1 MLHRHRWPVSLL
13 RLISGVN
20 DKTSSFQKAKKQGMR
35 LEPLEDRTVPYSPL
49 LGWGQSVGYGLQNP
63 GLITSGFD
71 FGSVRAQGEFY
82 ESVNAANSFGY
93 ILDGIP
99 DGVNPTHIYNT
110 EGPVVTVGGGDLLL
124 GSGIT
129 FGRASGFGATV
140 TPGNE
145 ILINGNGT
153 NGGQLTVIASD
164 AANNLNLNVESG
176 SQVLLGDT
184 LLTGVL
190 SEYNLTTYT
199 LVGSGIGNTGA
210 IQSVSGTNIGYGAI
224 AIEPTGQ
231 VVAGALAGTT
241 LILNGPVNGV
251 RSANAFS
258 SFSTTGSGTVIMD
271 NVFPTATVSS
281 TTPSS
286 TNNPDITFQVLLSE
300 TPQTDLT
307 ISNLTVTGGTVNSF
321 IKVDGTTYTY
331 SVTSNT
337 GPGAN
342 GSVTAQVSAAS
353 FRDSA
358 YLNNL
363 VSNLS
368 TVSVDRAPPTG
379 SGTFANIN
387 ASQGSATQA
396 TIAIAFADSGVGINP
411 SSISTSNI
419 SVEVSGSGSLTVSS
433 FSFNN
438 TTNIATY
445 VIQSGSTWAGL
456 SSGGVLSL
464 TVLLNAGSVTDLLG
478 NTADAATMGSFLV
491 DTILPALTVNQGL
504 PIDSTNGSNTISITS
519 SEQINSFNPL
529 AFSANGGLVT
539 SVILDPSAPT
549 TGLLVTIAPL
559 LGATQ
564 TLVQLNIAAG
574 AVTDSIG
581 NSSATVTP
589 SPTYIY
595 DKILPIAGLYDLPP
609 GNVNNTNAGINLGID
624 FKITDPALQGVPGS
638 GVNFNSITNAIVKV
652 KDPSGNPVSVI
663 DTYFDPTDG
672 YCFAEIVPPSGDW
685 STSPQGLYTITI
697 EGYRDFAGNTGA
709 AFNLGSFY
717 VATQQ
722 PTAVLA
728 ASPVVGIN
736 GISTVTLTIA
746 PSAGLTTTTPTLA
759 NLTVTGN
766 GTVSNLQTT
775 AANTYSFDVT
785 PTSQTAAVNVSFNAN
800 GVTDQAGNGNLVS
813 NTLALAFNVTSPIPT
828 FFSTVTSPTNLTT
841 ITGIVVFTEA
851 VSFSAGNL
859 LATDFNLTSGSVTS
873 FTSGSSADGGVS
885 WPFTIVVSNVDQTLS
900 GNVKAGIATSL
911 ASSSA
916 NIAGSSFSL
925 MIVVTDPTAA
935 LTSSIAPINSTIGTA
950 TVVPFQVKFTTGS
963 GIAMDF
969 SDGDALVSAISIK
982 GGVGG
987 LQTLAVAFDPFNPP
1001 NEETGVVTYFIQ
1013 PPATTES
1020 WFDSAYQGNY
1030 QVTLLPNVL
1039 FDVAGNSNILTTLQS
1054 PLLVK
1059 TAQPL
1064 GLMTS
1069 GDVDA
1074 NSQWINV
1081 AILANASTSGQI
1093 AIRFYP
1099 SDPTGAYLS
1108 PSELDRS
1115 IVPTA
1120 ANFAGLG
1127 FSVVS
1132 VSSSWQLDTAVNAY
1146 YLAIQLAPAVD
1157 VVGDT
1162 NSVGPASL
1170 AINANA
1176 YFDIYGNGNSGVGSG
1191 NSFGYLSFLGIDRV
1205 SPQGST
1211 SGSTPTKLNG
1221 SEVANPV
1228 LISINYSDATSGL
1241 NNATLSSSNLIVTL
1255 GADTATN
1262 VATITG
1268 SVDPN
1273 DANTFNYI
1281 LSPSSGTWTN
1291 GTYTVRFTN
1300 VSADAV
1306 YDSAQSVLFDNSSGN
1321 GISSGPVLNGQG
1333 VAATFQVDSTA
1344 PVISDTVILG
1354 PSPTNVQPLSA
1365 RVTFSEVVQGFASG
1379 NISLLN
1385 ASLGAGG
1392 ISTSD
1397 NINFTFDLVPT
1408 TQNGT
1413 VSFSIVA
1420 NGITDLFGNA
1430 LATGAI
1436 SNGVVFDSIGPVG
1449 VVTQNPV
1456 NINVANGSTSTNTFS
1471 VTLVDSL
1478 GLDAGSVTVDNYL
1491 VDNNAT
1497 ITSVSLIG
1505 NIATYVVT
1513 APSSDWALSP
1523 QGTYTIT
1530 PNTDVALL
1538 PKDTLGNVATMPSTG
1553 FQVNT
1558 VSPTATASFNEVGPT
1573 NVNPLSVN
1581 VDFSEAVTLNTPNA
1595 DYSNLCTVGNGS
1607 VVGFIKNTATNYT
1620 VTIAP
1625 TSDPLGERVVSF
1637 SVVAGA
1643 GVTSAG
1649 NPNLASNVT
1658 TIDYDN
1664 LGPVLSI
1671 VPEGLINGETNQQ
1684 VVTVV
1689 VNLNPDGEYNSSGN
1703 PESGIILTNATY
1715 VADSF
1720 EPLTGLNNSYRFQI
1734 SATGTGLVTVG
1745 FGNDAFD
1752 DNLGNGSLLTVTS
1765 YVYRTALTVA
1775 VSSPDVGAGGTTSDP
1790 TLNFVA
1796 LFDAPIASFEPIADF
1811 FTVTNATI
1819 TNLVQDPTNPAR
1831 FTYTVSPIATG
1842 DVSVEVN
1849 AGAATDKL
1857 GNVNSASAPYAFT
1870 FAAAAVTATLIG
1882 QNVTPVTSLNSISV
1896 YLVFSEAV
1904 TGMDASNFVSKFTIG
1919 GATINAESFITDG
1932 TGVNY
1937 GFVINPT
1944 PVFGSNSPVA
1954 VSLILNAAVVTP
1966 TNQASN
1972 LLSFSY
1978 VNSPI
1983 FIGQG
1988 AGSVVTRGNPDGSEI
2003 AIQAFGTGYTGG
2015 VSVAGANFAGFTGSN
2030 TIDLLAVAMENGQ
2043 GHVVIFNGET
2053 GTSTPSVSF
2062 YAFPG
2067 FNGVSY
2073 VAAGDVD
2080 ADGFNDIV
2088 VSAGPGGGPNVK
2100 VYSGDPAA
2108 MTNGRPGLIFSFYA
2122 YASSF
2127 AGGASVTVGDINGD
2141 GFADV
2146 ITGAGPTGGPHVKV
2160 FSGEDL
2166 ANRSINLLASFYAG
2180 STSNTSGVFVAAG
2193 DLTGDGMV
2201 EIITSFGLG
2210 SEPTVTGF
2218 VMIPNSEGTYY
2229 TADPFNTFNAY
2240 STGFTGGV
2248 RLALVNSEVD
2258 GTLDLVT
2265 APGEGGGPN
2274 LRLFELSDQ
2283 GTFELVASE
2292 FFGDPAN
2299 LDGLWVG

>member
-1 MLHRHRWPVSLL
+1 MLHRHRWSASLL
-13 RLISGVN
+13 RLISAMD
-20 DKTSSFQKAKKQGMR
+20 DKNSPFQKAKKQGMG
-35 LEPLEDRTVPYSPL
+35 LEALEDRTVPYSPL
-49 LGWGQSVGYGLQNP
+49 LGWGQSVDYPLQDP
-63 GLITSGFD
+63 GLITDSINFA
-71 FGSVRAQGEFY
+71 GSVTAQGEFY
-82 ESVNAANSFGY
+82 ESVNAANAFQAV
-93 ILDGIP
+93 LDG
-99 DGVNPTHIYNT
+99 VQPTHIYNT
-110 EGPVVTVGGGDLLL
+110 EGPVVTVGGGDLWL

-153 NGGQLTVIASD
+153 NGGQLNVLTGD
-164 AANNLNLNVESG
+164 AANNLNLNVEGG

-184 LLTGVL
+184 RLTDVL

-224 AIEPTGQ
+224 VSTGS
-231 VVAGALAGTT
+231 VVAGALTGTT

-258 SFSTTGSGTVIMD
+258 SFSTTGSGTVILD

-286 TNNPDITFQVLLSE
+286 TNNPNITFQVLLSE
-300 TPQTDLT
+300 TPLTDLT
-307 ISNLTVTGGTVNSF
+307 IGNLTVTGGTVNS
-321 IKVDGTTYTY
+321 ITKVDGTTYTY

-337 GPGAN
+337 VSGAI

-353 FRDSA
+353 FRDKA
-358 YLNNL
+358 YLNNS

-387 ASQGSATQA
+387 ASQGSASQA
-396 TIAIAFADSGVGINP
+396 TIEIQYSDIGVGIAP
-411 SSISTSNI
+411 SSISPSNI
-419 SVEVSGSGSLTVSS
+419 SVVSTGVSLTVSS
-433 FSFNN
+433 SSFNN

-456 SSGGVLSL
+456 SSAGEQTL
-464 TVLLNAGSVTDLLG
+464 TVKLNAGSVTDQLG

-504 PIDSTNGSNTISITS
+504 PIDSTNGINTIVITS
-519 SEQINSFNPL
+519 SKPIVSFNPL
-529 AFSANGGLVT
+529 AFSANGGAVT
-539 SVILDPSAPT
+539 RVVSDPLAPT
-549 TGLLVTIAPL
+549 TSLIVTIAPL

-581 NSSATVTP
+581 NNSATVTP
-589 SPTYIY
+589 APQYIY
-595 DKILPIAGLYDLPP
+595 DTILPVAGLYNLPP
-609 GNVNNTNAGINLGID
+609 ENVNNINAGSNLGID
-624 FKITDPALQGVPGS
+624 FKITDPAHLGVPGS
-638 GVNFNSITNAIVKV
+638 GVNFNSIINAIVKV
-652 KDPSGNPVSVI
+652 KDPSENPVSVTGI
-663 DTYFDPTDG
+663 FFDPSDG
-672 YCFAEIVPPSGDW
+672 YCFAEIVPPTGAW
-685 STSPQGLYTITI
+685 SSSPQGLYTITI
-697 EGYRDFAGNTGA
+697 DGYRDFAGNKGA

-722 PTAVLA
+722 PTATLT

-785 PTSQTAAVNVSFNAN
+785 PTSQTAAVTVSFNAN
-800 GVTDQAGNGNLVS
+800 GVTDQAGNGNLAS
-813 NTLALAFNVTSPIPT
+813 NALALAFNLTSPIPT
-828 FFSTVTSPTNLTT
+828 FVSAVISPTNQTT
-841 ITGIVVFTEA
+841 IAGNVVFSEA
-851 VSFSAGNL
+851 VIFSAGKL
-859 LATDFNLTSGSVTS
+859 SATDFNLTSGSVTS
-873 FTSGSSADGGVS
+873 FTSGASEDGGVT
-885 WPFTIVVSNVDQTLS
+885 WPFTIVVTDLDQTLS
-900 GNVKAGIATSL
+900 GNVKAGVATSF
-911 ASSSA
+911 ASSTA

-925 MIVVTDPTAA
+925 LIVVTDPSAA
-935 LTSSIAPINSTIGTA
+935 LTSSIPPINSTIGTA
-950 TVVPFQVKFTTGS
+950 SVVPFQVKFTTGS

-969 SDGDALVSAISIK
+969 SDSTALVSAISII

-987 LQTLAVAFDPFNPP
+987 LKTLAVTLDPSNPA
-1001 NEETGVVTYFIQ
+1001 NETTGVVSYLIN
-1013 PPATTES
+1013 PPATAES
-1020 WFDSAYQGNY
+1020 WFDSSYQGNY
-1030 QVTLLPNVL
+1030 QVTLLSGVV
-1039 FDVAGNSNILTTLQS
+1039 FDVAGNSNISTTLQS
-1054 PLLVK
+1054 PLLIK
-1059 TAQPL
+1059 TAQPM
-1064 GLMTS
+1064 GVMS
-1069 GDVDA
+1069 CSDVDA

-1081 AILANASTSGQI
+1081 SILANASTPGQI
-1093 AIRFYP
+1093 AIQLYP
-1099 SDPTGAYLS
+1099 SNAAGANLS
-1108 PSELDRS
+1108 PSVLDLT

-1120 ANFAGLG
+1120 SSFSAAG
-1127 FSVVS
+1127 FVVAS
-1132 VSSSWQLDTAVNAY
+1132 VSGWILDTTQNAY
-1146 YLAIQLAPAVD
+1146 YLDIQLAPGAD
-1157 VVGDT
+1157 VVGDP
-1162 NSVGPASL
+1162 NAVGPASL

-1241 NNATLSSSNLIVTL
+1241 NNTTLSGSNLIVTL
-1255 GADTATN
+1255 GGATTTN

-1268 SVDPN
+1268 NVDPV

-1281 LSPSSGTWTN
+1281 LTPLSGTWTN

-1300 VSADAV
+1300 VAADAV
-1306 YDSAQSVLFDNSSGN
+1306 YDSAQSVLIDNSSGN
-1321 GISSGPVLNGQG
+1321 GIASGPVLNGQG
-1333 VAATFQVDSTA
+1333 VASTFQVDSTA
-1344 PVISDTVILG
+1344 PVISNTVIDG

-1365 RVTFSEVVQGFASG
+1365 SVTFSEVVQGFASG

-1413 VSFSIVA
+1413 VSFTIAAS
-1420 NGITDLFGNA
+1420 GITDLFGNA
-1430 LATGAI
+1430 LATGAT
-1436 SNGVVFDSIGPVG
+1436 SNGVVFDDIGPVG
-1449 VVTQNPV
+1449 VVTQDPI
-1456 NINVANGSTSTNTFS
+1456 NINAANGSTSTNTFS
-1471 VTLVDSL
+1471 VTLTSQ
-1478 GLDAGSVTVDNYL
+1478 GLDASSVTVDNYL
-1491 VDNNAT
+1491 VDNGAT
-1497 ITSVSLIG
+1497 ITSVSLVG

-1513 APSSDWALSP
+1513 APAGDWSRSP
-1523 QGTYTIT
+1523 QGIYTIT
-1530 PNTDVALL
+1530 PNTDGALL
-1538 PKDTLGNVATMPSTG
+1538 PKDTLGNVATMPSTS

-1558 VSPTATASFNEVGPT
+1558 VSPTATASFINVGPT

-1581 VDFSEAVTLNTPNA
+1581 VDFSEALTFNTPNE
-1595 DYSNLCTVGNGS
+1595 DFSNLFTLGNGS
-1607 VVGFIKNTATNYT
+1607 VVTFTQTTATTYS

-1625 TSDPLGERVVSF
+1625 TSDPLGARVVSF

-1643 GVTSAG
+1643 GVNSGG

-1671 VPEGLINGETNQQ
+1671 VPQGLINNATNQQ

-1689 VNLNPDGEYNSSGN
+1689 VDLNPDGEYSLSGN
-1703 PESGIILTNATY
+1703 PEAG
-1715 VADSF
+1715 V
-1720 EPLTGLNNSYRFQI
+1720 GLNNASYVDGSFTPVSGFNNRYSFQI
-1734 SATGTGLVTVG
+1734 SATEPGLVTVG
-1745 FGNDAFD
+1745 FGPGAFD
-1752 DNLGNGSLLTVTS
+1752 DTLGNESLLTDTS

-1775 VSSPDVGAGGTTSDP
+1775 VSSPDVSSGGTTFDP
-1790 TLNFVA
+1790 TLDFVA

-1831 FTYTVSPIATG
+1831 FTYTVSPIAPG

-1849 AGAATDKL
+1849 AGAATDNL
-1857 GNVNSASAPYAFT
+1857 GIANSASAPYSFT

-1882 QNVTPVTSLNSISV
+1882 QNVTPVTSLNSILV
-1896 YLVFSEAV
+1896 NLVFSEAV

-1919 GATINAESFITDG
+1919 GATINAGSFITDG

-1944 PVFGSNSPVA
+1944 AIGGSNSPVA
-1954 VSLILNAAVVTP
+1954 VSLMLNAAVVTP

-1978 VNSPI
+1978 VNSPL
-1983 FIGQG
+1983 FVGQG
-1988 AGSVVTRGNPDGSEI
+1988 AGSVVTRLNPDGSEI

-2015 VSVAGANFAGFTGSN
+2015 VSVASSNFAGFTGSN

-2062 YAFPG
+2062 YAFP
-2067 FNGVSY
+2067 
-2073 VAAGDVD
+2073 
-2080 ADGFNDIV
+2080 
-2088 VSAGPGGGPNVK
+2088 
-2100 VYSGDPAA
+2100 
-2108 MTNGRPGLIFSFYA
+2108 
-2122 YASSF
+2122 
-2127 AGGASVTVGDINGD
+2127 
-2141 GFADV
+2141 
-2146 ITGAGPTGGPHVKV
+2146 
-2160 FSGEDL
+2160 
-2166 ANRSINLLASFYAG
+2166 
-2180 STSNTSGVFVAAG
+2180 
-2193 DLTGDGMV
+2193 
-2201 EIITSFGLG
+2201 
-2210 SEPTVTGF
+2210 
-2218 VMIPNSEGTYY
+2218 
-2229 TADPFNTFNAY
+2229 
-2240 STGFTGGV
+2240 
-2248 RLALVNSEVD
+2248 
-2258 GTLDLVT
+2258 
-2265 APGEGGGPN
+2265 
-2274 LRLFELSDQ
+2274 
-2283 GTFELVASE
+2283 
-2292 FFGDPAN
+2292 
-2299 LDGLWVG
+2299 

>member
-1 MLHRHRWPVSLL
+1 MLHRHRWSASFL
-13 RLISGVN
+13 RFISGMIG
-20 DKTSSFQKAKKQGMR
+20 KKSPFQRAKKQGMG
-35 LEPLEDRTVPYSPL
+35 LEALEDRTVPAYVPL
-49 LGWGQSVGYGLQNP
+49 LGSGESVGYPLQDP
-63 GLITSGFD
+63 GIITDSINF
-71 FGSVRAQGEFY
+71 FGSVTAQGEFY
-82 ESVNAANSFGY
+82 ESVDASSASQAV
-93 ILDGIP
+93 LDGIQ
-99 DGVNPTHIYNT
+99 PTQIYNT

-129 FGRASGFGATV
+129 FGRASGFGETV

-145 ILINGNGT
+145 ILINGNVT

-164 AANNLNLNVESG
+164 AANYLNLNVQSG
-176 SQVLLGDT
+176 SQVLLGNPNSVN
-184 LLTGVL
+184 VL
-190 SEYNLTTYT
+190 SQYLLTTYT

-224 AIEPTGQ
+224 AIESTGQ

-286 TNNPDITFQVLLSE
+286 TNNPNITFQVLLSE
-300 TPQTDLT
+300 TPLSDLT
-307 ISNLTVTGGTVNSF
+307 ISNLTVIGGTVTSF
-321 IKVDGTTYTY
+321 SKVNGTTYTY

-337 GPGAN
+337 GPGAT

-396 TIAIAFADSGVGINP
+396 TIQIQYSDIGVGIN
-411 SSISTSNI
+411 SNSILPSNI
-419 SVEVSGSGSLTVSS
+419 SVEVSGGGSLTVSS
-433 FSFNN
+433 SSFDNS
-438 TTNIATY
+438 TNIATY
-445 VIQSGSTWAGL
+445 VIGSGSTWAGF
-456 SSGGVLSL
+456 SSAGEQTL
-464 TVLLNAGSVTDLLG
+464 TVMLNQGSVTDQLG

-504 PIDSTNGSNTISITS
+504 PIDSTNGINRISITS
-519 SEQINSFNPL
+519 SKPIVSFNAG
-529 AFSANGGLVT
+529 AFSANGGAVT
-539 SVILDPSAPT
+539 SIVSDPLAPT
-549 TGLLVTIAPL
+549 TSLIVTIAPL

-574 AVTDSIG
+574 AVTDAIG
-581 NSSATVTP
+581 NNSATVAP
-589 SPTYIY
+589 APQYIY
-595 DKILPIAGLYDLPP
+595 DTILPVAGLWNLPP
-609 GNVNNTNAGINLGID
+609 ENVNNTNAGSNLGID
-624 FKITDPALQGVPGS
+624 FKITDPALLGVPGS
-638 GVNFNSITNAIVKV
+638 GVDVNSINNRIVKV
-652 KDPSGNPVSVI
+652 LDPSGNPVSVTGI
-663 DTYFDPTDG
+663 FFDPFDG
-672 YCFAEIVPPSGDW
+672 YCYAEIVPPTAPTGDW

-722 PTAVLA
+722 PTVTLA

-736 GISTVTLTIA
+736 GISTGTLTIA
-746 PSAGLTTTTPTLA
+746 PSAGLTTTTPTRA
-759 NLTVTGN
+759 NFTVTGN
-766 GTVSNLQTT
+766 GAVSNVQTIG
-775 AANTYSFDVT
+775 ANTYSFDVT
-785 PTSQTAAVNVSFNAN
+785 PLSTTAAVTVSFNAN
-800 GVTDQAGNGNLVS
+800 SVTDQAGNGNLAS
-813 NTLALAFNVTSPIPT
+813 NALALAFNLTSPIPT
-828 FFSTVTSPTNLTT
+828 LVSTLRSPTNQTT
-841 ITGIVVFTEA
+841 ISGKIVFSEA
-851 VSFSAGNL
+851 VSFSSGKL
-859 LATDFNLTSGSVTS
+859 TVPDFNLTSGVVES
-873 FTSGSSADGGVS
+873 FTSSASVDGGKS
-885 WPFTIVVSNVDQTLS
+885 WPFTLVVTDADQTLS
-900 GNVKAGIATSL
+900 GNVKAGVATSV
-911 ASSSA
+911 ASSTA

-925 MIVVTDPTAA
+925 LIVVTDPTAA

-969 SDGDALVSAISIK
+969 SSTSLVSAISIT
-982 GGVGG
+982 GG
-987 LQTLAVAFDPFNPP
+987 LGGLKTLAVTLDSA
-1001 NEETGVVTYFIQ
+1001 NETTGVVSYLIN
-1013 PPATTES
+1013 PPATAES
-1020 WFDSAYQGNY
+1020 WFDSTYQGNY
-1030 QVTLLPNVL
+1030 QISLLPNVL
-1039 FDVAGNSNILTTLQS
+1039 FDVAGNSNISTTLQS
-1054 PLLVK
+1054 PLLIK
-1059 TAQPL
+1059 TAQPM
-1064 GLMTS
+1064 GVMS
-1069 GDVDA
+1069 CSDVDA

-1081 AILANASTSGQI
+1081 SILANASTPGQI
-1093 AIRFYP
+1093 ALQLYP
-1099 SDPTGAYLS
+1099 SNAAGAYLS
-1108 PSELDRS
+1108 SSELDRT

-1120 ANFAGLG
+1120 SSFSAAG
-1127 FSVVS
+1127 FVVAS
-1132 VSSSWQLDTAVNAY
+1132 VSGWILDTTNNAY
-1146 YLAIQLAPAVD
+1146 YLDIQLAPATD
-1157 VVGDT
+1157 VVGDP
-1162 NSVGPASL
+1162 NAVGPASL

-1241 NNATLSSSNLIVTL
+1241 NNNTLSGSNLIVTL
-1255 GADTATN
+1255 GAATTTN

-1268 SVDPN
+1268 AVDPV
-1273 DANTFNYI
+1273 DANTFNYT
-1281 LSPSSGTWTN
+1281 LSPLSGTWTN

-1321 GISSGPVLNGQG
+1321 GIASGPVLNGQG

-1344 PVISDTVILG
+1344 PVISNTIIDG

-1365 RVTFSEVVQGFASG
+1365 SVTFSEVVQGFASG

-1397 NINFTFDLVPT
+1397 NIKFTFDLVPT

-1413 VSFSIVA
+1413 VSFTIAAS
-1420 NGITDLFGNA
+1420 GITDLFGNA
-1430 LATGAI
+1430 LATGAT

-1449 VVTQNPV
+1449 VVTQDPI
-1456 NINVANGSTSTNTFS
+1456 NINAANGSTSTNTFS
-1471 VTLVDSL
+1471 VTLTSQ
-1478 GLDAGSVTVDNYL
+1478 GLDATSVTVDNYL
-1491 VDNNAT
+1491 VNNGAT
-1497 ITSVSLIG
+1497 ITSVSLVG
-1505 NIATYVVT
+1505 GIATYVVT
-1513 APSSDWALSP
+1513 APAGDWSRSP
-1523 QGTYTIT
+1523 EGTYTIT

-1538 PKDTLGNVATMPSTG
+1538 PKDTLGNIATMPSTS

-1558 VSPTATASFNEVGPT
+1558 VSPTATASFINVGPT
-1573 NVNPLSVN
+1573 NENPLWVQI
-1581 VDFSEAVTLNTPNA
+1581 DFSEALTFNTPNA
-1595 DYSNLCTVGNGS
+1595 DFSNLFTLGNAS
-1607 VVGFIKNTATNYT
+1607 VVTFSQITATSYT

-1625 TSDPLGERVVSF
+1625 TTDPLGARVVSF

-1643 GVTSAG
+1643 GVNSAG

-1671 VPEGLINGETNQQ
+1671 VPQGLINNATNQQ

-1689 VNLNPDGEYNSSGN
+1689 VNLNPDGEYTLSGN
-1703 PESGIILTNATY
+1703 PESGI
-1715 VADSF
+1715 
-1720 EPLTGLNNSYRFQI
+1720 GLNNASYVDNTFAPVSGFNNSYSFQI
-1734 SATGTGLVTVG
+1734 SATEPGLVTVG
-1745 FGNDAFD
+1745 FGPGAFNDT
-1752 DNLGNGSLLTVTS
+1752 LGNGSLLTDIS
-1765 YVYRTALTVA
+1765 FVYRTALTVA
-1775 VSSPDVGAGGTTSDP
+1775 VSSPDVPSGGTTLEP

-1796 LFDAPIASFEPIADF
+1796 LFDAPIASFKPIADF

-1819 TNLVQDPTNPAR
+1819 TNLVQDPTNLAK
-1831 FTYTVSPIATG
+1831 FTYKVNPVAPG

-1849 AGAATDKL
+1849 AGAATDTL
-1857 GNVNSASAPYAFT
+1857 GIENSASAPYAFT

-1882 QNVTPVTSLNSISV
+1882 ESVTPVTSLNSFWV
-1896 YLVFSEAV
+1896 NLVFSEAV

-1919 GATINAESFITDG
+1919 GATINAGSFITDG

-1944 PVFGSNSPVA
+1944 PVLGSNSPVS
-1954 VSLILNAAVVTP
+1954 VSLMLNAAVVTP

-1978 VNSPI
+1978 VNSPL
-1983 FIGQG
+1983 FVGQG
-1988 AGSVVTRGNPDGSEI
+1988 AGSVVTRINPDGSEI
-2003 AIQAFGTGYTGG
+2003 AVQAFGTGYTGG
-2015 VSVAGANFAGFTGSN
+2015 VSVASSNFAGFTGSN

-2100 VYSGDPAA
+2100 VYSGNPADIV
-2108 MTNGRPGLIFSFYA
+2108 NGLPGLIFSFYA
-2122 YASSF
+2122 YTSSF
-2127 AGGASVTVGDINGD
+2127 TGGASVTVGDINGD

-2160 FSGEDL
+2160 FSGADL

-2180 STSNTSGVFVAAG
+2180 SSSNTSGVFVAAG
-2193 DLTGDGMV
+2193 DLVGDGYV

-2210 SEPTVTGF
+2210 SQPTVTGF
-2218 VMIPNSEGTYY
+2218 SMMPNSQGTYY

-2248 RLALVNSEVD
+2248 RIALVDEGD
-2258 GTLDLVT
+2258 GILDLVT

-2274 LRLFELSDQ
+2274 LRLFELSNQ
-2283 GTFELVASE
+2283 GTFELIDSV